1 MITSLA
7 DAQQCCL
14 ASSRMFSGNQ
24 SKPGGQ
30 IFGSPE
36 LAPIARAGNERGRH
50 QRANSRNGHQSA
62 SAIVATRQ
70 SFNLPRDLGN
80 ALFEFNQII
89 EQPGDGR
96 DYRSAV
102 RPAGRIVESGVA
114 RRVSTLEAI
123 LMRLWAA
130 EMSGSKRAGRVRLQ
144 FQELVPKNDRAREI
158 LIEEINRQ
166 F

>member
-50 QRANSRNGHQSA
+50 QRANSWNGHQSA

-89 EQPGDGR
+89 EQSGE
-96 DYRSAV
+96 
-102 RPAGRIVESGVA
+102 RPAHHGRQVVLFIGEHSGKV
-114 RRVSTLEAI
+114 
-123 LMRLWAA
+123 
-130 EMSGSKRAGRVRLQ
+130 GS
-144 FQELVPKNDRAREI
+144 ELADP
-158 LIEEINRQ
+158 
-166 F
+166 